1 MFWSHVNC
9 HIWICGPEISEIRI
23 FLGHPVVRECL
34 KGQRGRPL
42 LGLRGSYDE
51 ILVGNFHSKRHQESG
66 RSCSVALS
74 KSPSVFLGGGGH
86 LVGFV
91 DYFVVLMEDR
101 SAIQKRS
108 RE

>member
-1 MFWSHVNC
+1 M
-9 HIWICGPEISEIRI
+9 G
-23 FLGHPVVRECL
+23 
-34 KGQRGRPL
+34 
-42 LGLRGSYDE
+42 
-51 ILVGNFHSKRHQESG
+51 
-66 RSCSVALS
+66 ALS